1 MERVIDSRKKSIPDR
16 VGPSEPKSPCPA
28 RKYSSSPSARGRN
41 RQRERKK
48 VIASSRINAR
58 AVGDQFEFPTPR
70 LSYREKAASPPRLPR
85 VGARGG
91 PVCRGQVR
99 GSCPP
104 GATLPTT
111 GGSRCRDARGGDSAD
126 VIGRWL
132 ARGSAILWR
141 SVDEQSVV
149 PDRSRGTQEFNDYV
163 LLITLLVFVSR
174 GLSNRSPLEVNNNQN
189 LFYLFHKPIY
199 DKHMY
204 WVCVER
210 NQAFLS
216 FLPIFYS
223 IFPIIFLR
231 ICTWSYCSIWTQ
243 SATVRHSVLYVQ
255 SVRNQPVL
263 KFGPRVHLGPV
274 VSFVSIPSC
283 PPPPPPPD
291 PHGCSRHLESTT
303 ATFMGASC
311 AVKGSKSHPCHCCS
325 HLASPGA
332 SVQQQQHHHHRHH
345 HHHHETHHAHHQH
358 HHHHHPAGKQPSAE
372 LQPQNN
378 NGDCNILAPL
388 RSKMKVLK
396 KLKRKMGLGEPHPP
410 LFSSL
415 VFFFFFFFF
424 FSFFFPPFSTRSL
437 RSQPDLTCGHF
448 SRVCG
453 C

>member
-1 MERVIDSRKKSIPDR
+1 M
-16 VGPSEPKSPCPA
+16 
-28 RKYSSSPSARGRN
+28 
-41 RQRERKK
+41 
-48 VIASSRINAR
+48 
-58 AVGDQFEFPTPR
+58 
-70 LSYREKAASPPRLPR
+70 
-85 VGARGG
+85 
-91 PVCRGQVR
+91 
-99 GSCPP
+99 
-104 GATLPTT
+104 
-111 GGSRCRDARGGDSAD
+111 
-126 VIGRWL
+126 
-132 ARGSAILWR
+132 
-141 SVDEQSVV
+141 
-149 PDRSRGTQEFNDYV
+149 
-163 LLITLLVFVSR
+163 LITLLVFVSR

-223 IFPIIFLR
+223 IFPIIFLFVLGR
-231 ICTWSYCSIWTQ
+231 
-243 SATVRHSVLYVQ
+243 TVPFGHSPRLYVTVCSMCNQ
-255 SVRNQPVL
+255 WEISRCSSSAPAFTSVPSSR
-263 KFGPRVHLGPV
+263 
-274 VSFVSIPSC
+274 SFPY
-283 PPPPPPPD
+283 PPAPLPLPPPD

-424 FSFFFPPFSTRSL
+424 FSCFFPPFSTRSL

>member
-1 MERVIDSRKKSIPDR
+1 MLVQSATSSNFQPRASLVSRE
-16 VGPSEPKSPCPA
+16 GSESTPVSPRWRTGWPGVSWPGKGQLSTRCH
-28 RKYSSSPSARGRN
+28 SPHYL
-41 RQRERKK
+41 
-48 VIASSRINAR
+48 
-58 AVGDQFEFPTPR
+58 D
-70 LSYREKAASPPRLPR
+70 
-85 VGARGG
+85 
-91 PVCRGQVR
+91 
-99 GSCPP
+99 
-104 GATLPTT
+104 
-111 GGSRCRDARGGDSAD
+111 SRCRDACGGGSTTA
-126 VIGRWL
+126 IGRWL

-149 PDRSRGTQEFNDYV
+149 PGRSRGTREFYGYV

-174 GLSNRSPLEVNNNQN
+174 GLLNRSPLEVNNNQR
-189 LFYLFHKPIY
+189 
-199 DKHMY
+199 
-204 WVCVER
+204 V
-210 NQAFLS
+210 S
-216 FLPIFYS
+216 S
-223 IFPIIFLR
+223 ISSTSRYTIN
-231 ICTWSYCSIWTQ
+231 ICTECVSREIRLFSRFFPYFTRS
-243 SATVRHSVLYVQ
+243 SLLYFYVFVLGRTVPFGHNPRLYVTVCSMCNQ
-255 SVRNQPVL
+255 WEISRCSSSAPAFTSV
-263 KFGPRVHLGPV
+263 
-274 VSFVSIPSC
+274 PSSRLSPYSPAPLPL
-283 PPPPPPPD
+283 PPSD

-410 LFSSL
+410 LFSSV

-424 FSFFFPPFSTRSL
+424 FSFFFSTVLHRSL